1 MELERKVVDRIAALA
16 HVDIPEEEAETFR
29 RQLSSIIEYVG
40 TLTEIDT
47 RDTEPTAHITGVA
60 NVLREDEVKPAD
72 SKTREAL
79 LKSAP
84 MREGDY
90 VKVKA
95 VFQ

>member
-1 MELERKVVDRIAALA
+1 MELERKDVERIASLA
-16 HVDIPEEEAETFR
+16 HIDVAEEEFEAFR

-40 TLTEIDT
+40 KLTEVDT
-47 RDTEPTAHITGVA
+47 RATEPTAHVTGVA

-72 SKTREAL
+72 PKVREAL
-79 LKSAP
+79 LASAP
-84 MREGDY
+84 TREGDY